1 MKLRIKDNQTTLLII
16 GIYQI
21 VGGILGLGL
30 VATILMR
37 MGNVNGPVLLIFLIA
52 IGLYYLSLKSGIL
65 IIQNQS
71 QKKGII
77 FSMVNQIVQ
86 FISFAVG
93 GNKYDYVSGIKG
105 RIGFDFT
112 SGFDFKFDLGLTS
125 TFNFSINADDAEYF
139 LYVNVF
145 AILVFIVLI
154 DILKEKRNEKI

>member
-112 SGFDFKFDLGLTS
+112 FDLGLNS

-139 LYVNVF
+139 MYVNVF

>member
-1 MKLRIKDNQTTLLII
+1 
-16 GIYQI
+16 
-21 VGGILGLGL
+21 
-30 VATILMR
+30 
-37 MGNVNGPVLLIFLIA
+37 
-52 IGLYYLSLKSGIL
+52 
-65 IIQNQS
+65 
-71 QKKGII
+71 
-77 FSMVNQIVQ
+77 MVNQIVQ